1 MNDKRMPFEAEEP
14 RYKKKSKKKGRPRAD
29 HKHQYKTVLLINE
42 YESCYRPGET
52 SIIKRPT
59 RVCEIC
65 GRVGETDMSRYEY
78 VEIPDMPYRTH
89 KRVIIDEDSLEK
101 WHVDDYFDKFA
112 YRSKP

>member
-1 MNDKRMPFEAEEP
+1 MNNKRLPFEAEEP
-14 RYKKKSKKKGRPRAD
+14 KHKKKSKKKGQPRAD

-42 YESCYRPGET
+42 YENCYHPGET
-52 SIIKRPT
+52 STIKRPT

-101 WHVDDYFDKFA
+101 WYVDDYFDKFVHQ
-112 YRSKP
+112 SKP